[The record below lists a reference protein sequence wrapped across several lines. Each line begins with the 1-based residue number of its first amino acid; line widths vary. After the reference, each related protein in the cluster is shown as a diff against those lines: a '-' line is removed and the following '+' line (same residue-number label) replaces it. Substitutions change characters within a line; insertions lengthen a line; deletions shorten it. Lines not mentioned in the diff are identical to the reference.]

1 MGICESKSR
10 QSGTKKEEKVFNY
23 EDKNIKIQKI
33 YSRETTRKGVVI
45 SEKQERHIFIKNPN
59 VNYLG
64 NGNLYLPKLKENSDN
79 SDKNSED

>member
-10 QSGTKKEEKVFNY
+10 GTKKEEKVFNY